1 MCIALKLQ
9 FSSFHFPVS
18 LYFSHDNIEGVG
30 TRTKFLKIAIVSISE
45 GGRPESR
52 DRERHQR
59 NIQTVADIMLTI
71 HFLERM
77 IRG

>member
-1 MCIALKLQ
+1 VLGLPLMDRKVHSKLQ

-18 LYFSHDNIEGVG
+18 LYFSHENIEGVG
-30 TRTKFLKIAIVSISE
+30 TRSKLLEIEIVSISE

-59 NIQTVADIMLTI
+59 IYRQ
-71 HFLERM
+71 
-77 IRG
+77 